1 MVTKC
6 YKRLNLLRA
15 ISTLTTQANPN
26 VMLHLYKSI
35 IRSIFDYCSLCIISA
50 AETHIQKLQL
60 VQNQTMRIISRTPAY
75 VAIDDLHDC
84 CGLTH
89 IKDYLKESAKKK
101 LNLMKRTS
109 PLIHDIFTEFD
120 QVKHITENASILDA
134 LAT

>member
-109 PLIHDIFTEFD
+109 PLIHDIFTEFAL
-120 QVKHITENASILDA
+120 VKHISRNASILDA